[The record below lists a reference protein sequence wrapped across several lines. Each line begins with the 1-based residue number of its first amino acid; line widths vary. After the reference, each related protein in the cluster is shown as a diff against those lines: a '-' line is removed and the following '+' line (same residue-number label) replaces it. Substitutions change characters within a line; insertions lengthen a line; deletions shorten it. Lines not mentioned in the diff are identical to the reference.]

1 MDAGGRRHT
10 DEMNTDARRAII
22 ESWIDAANAF
32 DTARFLAFFTAD
44 AVLDDPGV
52 DRFEGVDRIAEYF
65 RDYFIGY
72 RTTTRLVEIADD
84 GTRAF
89 VTVHF
94 TGEFPGGETGGTFDI
109 RFTGDRFAEVNADLL
124 DG

>member
-10 DEMNTDARRAII
+10 DGMTTDARHAII
-22 ESWIDAANAF
+22 QSWIDAANDF
-32 DTARFLAFFTAD
+32 DSARFLAFFTDD

-52 DRFEGVDRIAEYF
+52 DRFEGVERIGEYF

-72 RTTTRLVEIADD
+72 RTTTRLVEVADD
-84 GTRAF
+84 GDRAF

-94 TGEFPGGETGGTFDI
+94 TGDFTGGETGGTFDI
-109 RFTGDRFAEVNADLL
+109 RFAGDRFAEVNADLIE
-124 DG
+124 G

>member
-1 MDAGGRRHT
+1 MST
-10 DEMNTDARRAII
+10 DRQRTILET
-22 ESWIDAANAF
+22 WIAAANAF
-32 DTARFLAFFTAD
+32 DTAGFLEFFTDD

-52 DRFEGVDRIAEYF
+52 DRFEGVGRIAEYF

-72 RTTTRLVEIADD
+72 RTTTRLVDLTSD
-84 GTRAF
+84 GERAF

-94 TGEFPGGETGGTFDI
+94 TGDFPGGETDGTFDI
-109 RFTGDRFAEVNADLL
+109 RFDGERFVEVHADLI

>member
-1 MDAGGRRHT
+1 MTTDPRRT
-10 DEMNTDARRAII
+10 II
-22 ESWIDAANAF
+22 ENWIDAANAF
-32 DTARFLAFFTAD
+32 DTARFLAFFTDD

-52 DRFEGVDRIAEYF
+52 DRFEGVERIGEYF

-72 RTTTRLVEIADD
+72 RTTTRLVDVSHD
-84 GTRAF
+84 GDRVF

-109 RFTGDRFAEVNADLL
+109 RFAGDRFAEMHADLI
-124 DG
+124 DA

>member
-1 MDAGGRRHT
+1 MSTAETSADT
-10 DEMNTDARRAII
+10 RRAII
-22 ESWIDAANAF
+22 ENWIEAANAF
-32 DTARFLAFFTAD
+32 DTARFLAFFADD

-72 RTTTRLVEIADD
+72 RTTIRLVNVTHD
-84 GTRAF
+84 GDRAF

-109 RFTGDRFAEVNADLL
+109 RFEGDLFAEMNADLL
-124 DG
+124 ND